1 MTWIFWSILTTI
13 LWAIQSVS
21 TYYFTN
27 KQKYNATAVNTFSH
41 LFGTILIII
50 FIIVNK
56 DRKKILSDLHK
67 IYTKVPFIMLCSS
80 IFMMFG
86 NILLYMAYSIIPS
99 NINAGLATGI
109 SELSIILSTF
119 LAYMFLKSKIS
130 ATQGG
135 GILICFFSLWV
146 ATVGTTIVKKTKKE
160 RKKAVG
166 EDSDTSKDDIKQQ
179 EKPIEYNYKWFTYSI
194 LSALFYSLGM
204 FTTNLL
210 TKKIKNI
217 NTVSI
222 SFLVPFIQL
231 VIGVL
236 LFLLLQSK
244 DISKELEKAEYGLDN
259 YVRDTKNLFSEK
271 KNILNGLINGIGEA
285 GGMIGLVKAYSTAA
299 NGGIVDAIT
308 GGYAVLQAPLLKLIF
323 DVPLDKNVLFGL
335 VGQVIGSILLLK

>member
-27 KQKYNATAVNTFSH
+27 KQKYNATAVNSFSH

-50 FIIVNK
+50 FIAINK
-56 DRKKILSDLHK
+56 DKKKILSDVNR

-80 IFMMFG
+80 IFMMLG
-86 NILLYMAYSIIPS
+86 NILLYMAYSVIPS

-130 ATQGG
+130 ALQGG

-146 ATVGTTIVKKTKKE
+146 ATVGTTIVKKTKKG
-160 RKKAVG
+160 RQKAVG
-166 EDSDTSKDDIKQQ
+166 EAPDDSKGNIKQP
-179 EKPIEYNYKWFTYSI
+179 EKHIEYNYMWFTYSI
-194 LSALFYSLGM
+194 LSAIFYSLGM

-210 TKKIKNI
+210 TKRISNV

-222 SFLVPFIQL
+222 SFLVPLIQL
-231 VIGVL
+231 IIGIIL
-236 LFLLLQSK
+236 YIILQINE
-244 DISKELEKAEYGLDN
+244 ISKELEKAEYGLDN
-259 YVRDTKNLFSEK
+259 YVRDTKKLFSEG

-285 GGMIGLVKAYSTAA
+285 GGMIGLVKAYSSSP
-299 NGGIVDAIT
+299 NGGLVDAIT

-323 DVPLDKNVLFGL
+323 DVPLQKNILIGL
-335 VGQVIGSILLLK
+335 IGQVIGSYLLLK